1 MNNKKSTGERVADAI
16 KDLIKAL
23 IIGAA
28 AGGAVT
34 LIFFLG
40 GMAFGGSGA
49 ASGTETSKNVLF
61 LCTAILLFIL
71 AGMILIKGK
80 KPEKS
85 YEKKRMAPSFF
96 HYRPKDRHWHDCLC
110 LCCMGCDHGLYT
122 AFLKMIKGV
131 VCETCNSSVRTA
143 KFSQITPF

>member
-1 MNNKKSTGERVADAI
+1 MADAI

-49 ASGTETSKNVLF
+49 ASGIETSKNVLF

-85 YEKKRMAPSFF
+85 YEKSGWRRHFSVIG
-96 HYRPKDRHWHDCLC
+96 PKIRHWALIAAAFA
-110 LCCMGCDHGLYT
+110 MYGPCDHGLYT
-122 AFLKMIKGV
+122 AFLKMIKRV

-143 KFSQITPF
+143 ISLTEHAG

>member
-49 ASGTETSKNVLF
+49 ASGIETSKNVLF

-85 YEKKRMAPSFF
+85 YEKSGWRRHFSIIG
-96 HYRPKDRHWHDCLC
+96 PKIVIG
-110 LCCMGCDHGLYT
+110 MIAI
-122 AFLKMIKGV
+122 AFAVWAVIMDYIQLSLK
-131 VCETCNSSVRTA
+131 
-143 KFSQITPF
+143 